1 MRQIIR
7 FIKVSILH
15 ELTDLKSINLFLFG
29 VIIFVFFSPDR
40 NAEYSFYLN
49 SLLGGI
55 DVAEE
60 YFGIP
65 LDATM
70 RWLFLFSL
78 YVFSFGYTT
87 GRELSAFSIYVR
99 TRMVKQQFWIIA
111 EILLFYFKTILLSML
126 VLFFTFFAH
135 LTKGGVLFSF
145 SQYNADLILLLTIYY
160 FRVAVS
166 LFVFRILLDN
176 VSGSVILLFLIE
188 GGSFICGLLIPKARK
203 YMPGLWGMYNQSDFI
218 SSNGFSFHFIVL
230 FQVFTVLVLGV
241 LGYLHIKRNGLA
253 VNT

>member
-7 FIKVSILH
+7 FLKSTILR
-15 ELTDLKSINLFLFG
+15 ELTDTKSINLFLFG
-29 VIIFVFFSPDR
+29 VIIFVFFSPER
-40 NAEYSFYLN
+40 NAEYSLYLN

-55 DVAEE
+55 DVVEE

-65 LDATM
+65 FDATM

-87 GRELSAFSIYVR
+87 DREVSAFSIYVR

-111 EILLFYFKTILLSML
+111 EILLFSFKTIFLSML

-135 LTKGGVLFSF
+135 PIEGGGHLGF
-145 SQYNADLILLLTIYY
+145 SQYNAALMLLMTIYF
-160 FRVAVS
+160 FRIGMS
-166 LFVFRILLDN
+166 LFFFRILLGS

-203 YMPGLWGMYNQSDFI
+203 YMPGLWGMYNQSNFV
-218 SSNGFSFHFIVL
+218 SENGFSFHFIVL
-230 FQVFTVLVLGV
+230 FQAFTVLVLGA
-241 LGYLHIKRNGLA
+241 LGYLHIKRNGLM